1 MTDKEYLE
9 KYLEPSKLK
18 EGFKKLESG
27 IPVQYIVGNIDFY
40 GYNFKIDN
48 RALIPRFETEE
59 LTSRTIKLINKYFSS
74 PKILDIGTGS
84 GAIAITLSKELKIE
98 VSASDISED
107 AIELAKENN
116 KRLSSNVKFIKSDML
131 KGIKEKYDIIIS
143 NPPYI
148 AYDEEIMDIV
158 KNNEPKQAL
167 YASDNGLF
175 FYKEILANAKE
186 HLNDKSLIAFEI
198 GATQKDEIISYAKKI
213 FINSLIWCEK
223 DLSGFDRFIFIL
235 TDKDK

>member
-59 LTSRTIKLINKYFSS
+59 LISRTIKLINKYFSS
-74 PKILDIGTGS
+74 HKILDIGTGS

-107 AIELAKENN
+107 AIALAKENN